1 MLNYNKTFI
10 QIGLGTL
17 GSQIA
22 NNCVRTG
29 YGKWTYVDNDLLL
42 PHNVARHCLK
52 SNNIGQN
59 KATAMKKYAS
69 QIIEC
74 DDIVLE
80 SIEKS
85 LFNKDIV
92 DVKEKVKNADM
103 VVDTSAS
110 VAAGRYICHSIANKT
125 RCVSLFMNPSG
136 TALVM
141 LMENADRSI
150 KLDSLEMQYYRMI
163 VNEDNLKSHLERRE
177 SFSYSSQCRGS
188 SVIFSQDNVAILSG
202 LASKAL
208 KIFEK
213 GSEAQICVW
222 NIEELS
228 VKHYK
233 EACEKFDEIVV
244 GEWKVQI
251 SKRLQEELYR
261 LRKEKLP
268 NETGGILIGNFDFE
282 RKICYVV
289 DHISN
294 ISDSVEYPQ
303 SFIRGCNGVLN
314 RIEEIEKITAGNL
327 IYLGEWH
334 SHPNDITNQ
343 SSDDM
348 KLMDAIIEFNL
359 TQGHPACMVIVG
371 ENNQS
376 VYIK

>member
-1 MLNYNKTFI
+1 
-10 QIGLGTL
+10 
-17 GSQIA
+17 
-22 NNCVRTG
+22 
-29 YGKWTYVDNDLLL
+29 
-42 PHNVARHCLK
+42 
-52 SNNIGQN
+52 
-59 KATAMKKYAS
+59 
-69 QIIEC
+69 
-74 DDIVLE
+74 
-80 SIEKS
+80 
-85 LFNKDIV
+85 
-92 DVKEKVKNADM
+92 M

-110 VAAGRYICHSIANKT
+110 VAAGRYVCHNIANKT
-125 RCVSLFMNPSG
+125 RCASLFMNPSG
-136 TALVM
+136 NSLVI
-141 LMENADRSI
+141 LVESADRSI
-150 KLDSLEMQYYRMI
+150 KLDSLEMQYYRMLI
-163 VNEDNLKSHLERRE
+163 NEEQLKSHLERAD
-177 SFSYSSQCRGS
+177 SFSYSSQCRNS
-188 SVIFSQDNVAILSG
+188 SIFFSQDNVAILSG

-208 KIFEK
+208 KKFEK
-213 GSEAQICVW
+213 DSTARICIW

-228 VKHYK
+228 IKQYNEV
-233 EACEKFDEIVV
+233 CEVFDEVIE
-244 GEWKVQI
+244 GGWKVQF
-251 SKRLQEELYR
+251 SKRLQEDLYR

-282 RKICYVV
+282 RKICYVI

-303 SFIRGCNGVLN
+303 SFIRGSNGVLN
-314 RIEEIEKITAGNL
+314 KIQEIEKITAGNL